1 MDFLERA
8 AKNSIQKLEQ
18 LDKEIASQQQQQQQN
33 HSEQDVHDYP
43 TKRTPPEELLFSRT
57 NELIEIREVQKRDLE
72 RILSKS
78 NASGEDSTN
87 RYVTNDSVM
96 RQTERIERL
105 NAQISQERALRASIE
120 ASTAGNLDDETST
133 TGDSEIVQE
142 LVRAQKELSVE
153 TRMRDDRLEALL
165 AVKLKQDDAKVKLER
180 LEEQLIYERGTLAGT
195 ENSNNVMPNAAL
207 ELEDL
212 RTRVEERRQTL
223 NEQTRT
229 NTNTAGSSIQEV
241 ELEASLNAKADELI
255 QAQIAIE
262 RHTSEIATLA
272 MRRNAMA
279 SSFSKTSSE
288 RYDSSMDPATST
300 RDLLHFEEQRNVF
313 EHFRTHIARFIGH
326 RRAGKVVYLFSE
338 LDRAMLF
345 FARTASSNG
354 KWRAIGCFYF
364 VLVVSYALLRM
375 MF

>member
-18 LDKEIASQQQQQQQN
+18 LDKEIASQQQQQQQQN

-72 RILSKS
+72 RILSKA

-96 RQTERIERL
+96 RQTERIDRL

-120 ASTAGNLDDETST
+120 ASTAGTLDDETST

-241 ELEASLNAKADELI
+241 VQNRPSPTPKSYTTRHVDGSSQTRVDCALFAMI
-255 QAQIAIE
+255 QTTKWIP
-262 RHTSEIATLA
+262 L
-272 MRRNAMA
+272 
-279 SSFSKTSSE
+279 
-288 RYDSSMDPATST
+288 
-300 RDLLHFEEQRNVF
+300 QR
-313 EHFRTHIARFIGH
+313 I
-326 RRAGKVVYLFSE
+326 
-338 LDRAMLF
+338 
-345 FARTASSNG
+345 
-354 KWRAIGCFYF
+354 
-364 VLVVSYALLRM
+364 
-375 MF
+375 

>member
-72 RILSKS
+72 RILSKA

-96 RQTERIERL
+96 RQTERIDRL

-279 SSFSKTSSE
+279 SFSKTSSE

-326 RRAGKVVYLFSE
+326 RRAGKVVYMFSE